1 MNIFTPTLRG
11 FFGDKFGI
19 KLGLEGRVMFMGG
32 ALLLEGLALILFS
45 RMATL
50 FLAVGAMISFSLFV
64 QMSEG
69 ATFSVFPFINRRAL
83 ASVTGIVGAGGNAGA
98 VAACFLFPMEG
109 ITFAGPLLIIR
120 IVVEVVVPLAF
131 LARFS
136 PQQQAEERIELE
148 GALGRRKA
156 QPDEVVPAPA
166 D

>member
-1 MNIFTPTLRG
+1 MNIFTRTLGG

-19 KLGLEGRVMFMGG
+19 KIGLKRRVMFMGG
-32 ALLLEGLALILFS
+32 VLLLEGLALILFS

-69 ATFSVFPFINRRAL
+69 ATLSVLPFINRRAL
-83 ASVTGIVGAGGNAGA
+83 ASVAGIVGAGGNAGA
-98 VAACFLFPMEG
+98 VAACFLFRMDE
-109 ITFAGPLLIIR
+109 ITFAGALLIIG

-131 LARFS
+131 LVRFS
-136 PQQQAEERIELE
+136 PQRQA
-148 GALGRRKA
+148 GR
-156 QPDEVVPAPA
+156 A